1 MARFHDRRDAG
12 ELIANHL
19 AHQGQKFD
27 LIVALPRSGVVVAL
41 PSAVR
46 LKIPL
51 DILIVK
57 KLGVSTQPELA
68 LGAIASGGYIYIN
81 YDLCR
86 DLKIT
91 QREIAHTRLEASRA
105 LLAREERL
113 LHGRERPNWT
123 GKKIL
128 IVDDG
133 IATGATMEV
142 AIRAIKAR
150 QPDVLAVAVPVASL
164 SAIERLHRRI
174 DHVFALQTLTNLGS
188 VSEFYQAFPEVSDE
202 EVAAM
207 MDDANKIERKS
218 HDFATRS

>member
-1 MARFHDRRDAG
+1 MARFRDRRDAG

-27 LIVALPRSGVVVAL
+27 LVVALPRGGVEVAL
-41 PSAVR
+41 PISMR

-57 KLGVSTQPELA
+57 KLGAIKQPELA

-86 DLKIT
+86 DLKVS

-123 GKKIL
+123 GKKVL

-142 AIRAIKAR
+142 AIRAVKAR
-150 QPDVLAVAVPVASL
+150 QPDSLAVAVPVASI

-174 DHVFALQTLTNLGS
+174 DHVFALQSPTNLGS
-188 VSEFYQAFPEVSDE
+188 VSEFYRTFPEVSDE
-202 EVAAM
+202 EVANM
-207 MDDANKIERKS
+207 LDDANKIERKT